1 MYISWFKVIIWK
13 IRVSIYI
20 PQIATKL
27 YNLYVFFNLQYRLH
41 FGFKI
46 LQALGLQ
53 YLKHY
58 VSLTNIM
65 GVGVTEGNWTFKK
78 P

>member
-1 MYISWFKVIIWK
+1 MHFSGYVHDLENQSGSV
-13 IRVSIYI
+13 YI
-20 PQIATKL
+20 PQISTKL
-27 YNLYVFFNLQYRLH
+27 YNLYAFFNLQYRSD
-41 FGFKI
+41 FDFK
-46 LQALGLQ
+46 LVQAFGLQ